1 MKTLISSASVI
12 GLLAVHHFTDNYS
25 CLVIVQLYYF
35 FLVCVS
41 LFASVLLLLLR
52 TDAEKHK
59 EIIENIKRKT
69 SIWSI
74 ALTFLVNIFVMLYF
88 LIVKDFPLSA
98 IACFTVCSTSIFI
111 VDEVYNNE
119 HD

>member
-25 CLVIVQLYYF
+25 CLVIVQLYYL
-35 FLVCVS
+35 FLVFVS
-41 LFASVLLLLLR
+41 LFASACLLLLR
-52 TDAEKHK
+52 ADAEKHK
-59 EIIENIKRKT
+59 EIIEKIKHQT

-74 ALTFLVNIFVMLYF
+74 ALAFLVNLFVAAYF

-98 IACFTVCSTSIFI
+98 IACLTVCSTSIFAI
-111 VDEVYNNE
+111 NEVYNNE